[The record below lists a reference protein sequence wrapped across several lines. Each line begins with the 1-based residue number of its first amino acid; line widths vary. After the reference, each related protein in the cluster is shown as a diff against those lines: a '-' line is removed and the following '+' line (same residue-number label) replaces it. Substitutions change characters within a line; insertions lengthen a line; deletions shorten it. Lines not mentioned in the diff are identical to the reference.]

1 MSVTF
6 RRVVVLLV
14 TLLLSISVH
23 AEREFYPK
31 SLKSIK
37 YVKLMSLQLMFDS
50 LRHRIGAVER
60 HRGH

>member
-23 AEREFYPK
+23 AEREFCPK
-31 SLKSIK
+31 SLKIIQ
-37 YVKLMSLQLMFDS
+37 YVKLMSLQLMFDM
-50 LRHRIGAVER
+50 
-60 HRGH
+60 

>member
-23 AEREFYPK
+23 AEREFYTI

-37 YVKLMSLQLMFDS
+37 YVKLMSLQLMFDM
-50 LRHRIGAVER
+50 
-60 HRGH
+60 